1 VVWPRVSSLNPA
13 VSVSP
18 QMSNSPDLD
27 KGATPPADESPGEA
41 AAIYDKTVEAP
52 AQPDQTTVQV
62 KKHKARIEHK
72 VPGRIRM
79 RVPFGKTNP
88 AILEIY
94 KEAFSQIPGITTVT
108 TKPATGNIII
118 HYDTKHEADFHER
131 LSFYGIQHGVPL
143 PGDQISLMANKIKAE
158 ADFLAQRSEFA
169 KTTVD
174 FFSNL
179 DKQLKLT
186 TGNAIDL
193 KIVLAGGLAA
203 YTFWEIGATAATP
216 MWVTLALFSLNH
228 FAELHSGQPAM
239 APAPIAVR

>member
-1 VVWPRVSSLNPA
+1 
-13 VSVSP
+13 
-18 QMSNSPDLD
+18 MSKTSDSD
-27 KGATPPADESPGEA
+27 KGATPPVDISSGEA
-41 AAIYDKTVEAP
+41 TAINNNAEAP
-52 AQPDQTTVQV
+52 AQSDQTIVHV

-72 VPGRIRM
+72 IPGRIRM
-79 RVPFGKTNP
+79 RVPFAKTNP
-88 AILEIY
+88 AILEVY
-94 KEAFSQIPGITTVT
+94 KEAFSHIPGITTVI

-118 HYDTKHEADFHER
+118 HYDTKREADFHER
-131 LSFYGIQHGVPL
+131 LSFYGIQHGTSL
-143 PGDQISLMANKIKAE
+143 PGDEINLMANKIKAE

-179 DKQLKLT
+179 DKELKLT
-186 TGNAIDL
+186 TGNMIDL

-203 YTFWEIGATAATP
+203 FTFWEIGATAATP

-239 APAPIAVR
+239 VPAIAVR

>member
-1 VVWPRVSSLNPA
+1 
-13 VSVSP
+13 
-18 QMSNSPDLD
+18 MSKSPDSD
-27 KGATPPADESPGEA
+27 KGVAPSANKLSGEA
-41 AAIYDKTVEAP
+41 VATKDEKVTGSG
-52 AQPDQTTVQV
+52 QPDQVTVQV
-62 KKHKARIEHK
+62 KKHKARIAHK

-79 RVPFGKTNP
+79 RIPYAKTNP
-88 AILEIY
+88 DILEVY
-94 KEAFSQIPGITTVT
+94 KVAFSRIPGITKVA

-118 HYDTKHEADFHER
+118 HYDVKHEADFNKH
-131 LSFYGIQHGVPL
+131 LSFYGVAHGAPL
-143 PGDQISLMANKIKAE
+143 PGNEIDLMANRIKAE

-174 FFSNL
+174 FFAGL

-228 FAELHSGQPAM
+228 FAELHSGLPAM

>member
-1 VVWPRVSSLNPA
+1 MSKTPDSDKRAAP
-13 VSVSP
+13 SVDVHS
-18 QMSNSPDLD
+18 
-27 KGATPPADESPGEA
+27 GEA
-41 AAIYDKTVEAP
+41 AGINNKAEAP
-52 AQPDQTTVQV
+52 GLSDQTIVQV

-79 RVPFGKTNP
+79 RVPFAKTNP
-88 AILEIY
+88 AILDVY
-94 KEAFSQIPGITTVT
+94 KEAFSHIPGITTVT

-118 HYDTKHEADFHER
+118 HYDTRHEADFHR
-131 LSFYGIQHGVPL
+131 SLSFYGIQHGVPL
-143 PGDQISLMANKIKAE
+143 PGDEINLMANKIKAE
-158 ADFLAQRSEFA
+158 ADFLAERSEFA
-169 KTTVD
+169 KATVD
-174 FFSNL
+174 FFSKL

-228 FAELHSGQPAM
+228 FAELHSGLPSM
-239 APAPIAVR
+239 APAPVAVR

>member
-1 VVWPRVSSLNPA
+1 
-13 VSVSP
+13 
-18 QMSNSPDLD
+18 MSKTPDSD
-27 KGATPPADESPGEA
+27 KGAAPSVDMSSGEA
-41 AAIYDKTVEAP
+41 AALPKKVEAS
-52 AQPDQTTVQV
+52 AQSDQTTVHV

-79 RVPFGKTNP
+79 RVPFAKTNP
-88 AILEIY
+88 AILDVY
-94 KEAFSQIPGITTVT
+94 KEALSHIPGITTVT

-118 HYDTKHEADFHER
+118 HYDTRHEADFHR
-131 LSFYGIQHGVPL
+131 SLSLYGIRQDTLL
-143 PGDQISLMANKIKAE
+143 PGDEINQMADKIKAE
-158 ADFLAQRSEFA
+158 AEFLAQRSEFA

-174 FFSNL
+174 FFSKL
-179 DKQLKLT
+179 DNQLKLT
-186 TGNAIDL
+186 TGNTIDL

-228 FAELHSGQPAM
+228 FAELQSGHPAM

>member
-1 VVWPRVSSLNPA
+1 MSKTPDSDKRAAPFVDVSS
-13 VSVSP
+13 
-18 QMSNSPDLD
+18 
-27 KGATPPADESPGEA
+27 GEA
-41 AAIYDKTVEAP
+41 AAIDNKVQAP
-52 AQPDQTTVQV
+52 GLSDQTIVHV

-79 RVPFGKTNP
+79 RVPFAKTNP
-88 AILEIY
+88 AILELY
-94 KEAFSQIPGITTVT
+94 KEAFSHIPGITTVT

-118 HYDTKHEADFHER
+118 QYDTKHEADFHEH
-131 LSFYGIQHGVPL
+131 LSFYGIQHGAPL
-143 PGDQISLMANKIKAE
+143 PGDEINLMADQIAAE

-174 FFSNL
+174 FFSNF
-179 DKQLKLT
+179 DKQLKLA

-228 FAELHSGQPAM
+228 FAELQSGQPGM
-239 APAPIAVR
+239 APAPIAAR